1 MSKIISFKEGK
12 KNLLENRKE
21 KQIPISQKTINQR
34 ETKKATPQI
43 DSFLRNGNLFFFS
56 IFKQVFFAFLKR
68 YYFTHVSLKIGSGF
82 LEKNTLLLFLWH

>member
-34 ETKKATPQI
+34 ETKKATPQ
-43 DSFLRNGNLFFFS
+43 STEPEFFLP
-56 IFKQVFFAFLKR
+56 
-68 YYFTHVSLKIGSGF
+68 SLKDIILLMF
-82 LEKNTLLLFLWH
+82 L

>member
-34 ETKKATPQI
+34 ETKKATPQSTEPEMGI
-43 DSFLRNGNLFFFS
+43 CFSFLFSSKFF
-56 IFKQVFFAFLKR
+56 LP
-68 YYFTHVSLKIGSGF
+68 SLKDIILLMF
-82 LEKNTLLLFLWH
+82 L

>member
-34 ETKKATPQI
+34 ETKKAI
-43 DSFLRNGNLFFFS
+43 VKN
-56 IFKQVFFAFLKR
+56 
-68 YYFTHVSLKIGSGF
+68 YF
-82 LEKNTLLLFLWH
+82 NTNEF

>member
-34 ETKKATPQI
+34 ETKKATPQSTEPEM
-43 DSFLRNGNLFFFS
+43 D
-56 IFKQVFFAFLKR
+56 
-68 YYFTHVSLKIGSGF
+68 
-82 LEKNTLLLFLWH
+82 